1 MQPMIVGMLT
11 SAKRPGA
18 QLPSMAHCT
27 VLSSPSRVA
36 AKQQTTN
43 PNANKN
49 AVLRPPIQ
57 DAGAAP
63 YRIADETQQ
72 RKNHDRCNGCYR
84 VPEIKLHI
92 NTSYNKKT
100 SYEP

>member
-36 AKQQTTN
+36 AKQQITN

-49 AVLRPPIQ
+49 AVLRPQ
-57 DAGAAP
+57 
-63 YRIADETQQ
+63 YRMLA
-72 RKNHDRCNGCYR
+72 R
-84 VPEIKLHI
+84 LH
-92 NTSYNKKT
+92 T
-100 SYEP
+100 E